1 MMRTGEIMTRK
12 VISVSEDTSIEDLC
26 GLLYEGRITGAP
38 VVDQEGILVGIVS
51 KDDVVGAY
59 FRDRVGDEAAGM
71 KTLLEIGRE
80 EVPGGEGPGRA
91 RRVAVIMTRE
101 VVTVTEDTPVKEI
114 LHIMVTKGIH
124 RVVVVRDGKVRG
136 IVSAM
141 NVLEALLEDR
151 LKL

>member
-1 MMRTGEIMTRK
+1 MVRTGEIMTRK

-38 VVDQEGILVGIVS
+38 VVDQEGMLVGIVS

-80 EVPGGEGPGRA
+80 GAPGGAGGGRA
-91 RRVAVIMTRE
+91 RRVADIMTRD

-114 LHIMVTKGIH
+114 LHTMVTKGIH
-124 RVVVVRDGKVRG
+124 RVIVVKEGKVRG